1 MESQTN
7 FENGDLVW
15 AKMKN
20 YPFWPAKIVSPPT
33 GKEMPKKKSG
43 KKHYVFFFGTED
55 YAFIAY
61 ENIVPHSDEMLNK
74 VSRIF
79 IRYWRLWTKTC
90 KISNRGGSFDVSV
103 WSQTPEICQE
113 SVDAGAHQ
121 FSSPAD
127 LFLHCNIIF
136 CLLSGPEAVKSIVLG
151 NEGILQAVEES
162 KIRGK
167 GYVEL
172 SAMDR
177 DTILK
182 TAAAITEKGG
192 KYLAAPLSGPGVDSM
207 SQLLKCSGDFE
218 LFETCHLHFYYI
230 CSRFYFLGPDL
241 KGFCNELY
249 H

>member
-74 VSRIF
+74 VSKKKSYSLSKAIEDIVKENKKIE
-79 IRYWRLWTKTC
+79 IRKLKVGFLLDIGDYGQRLVKYL
-90 KISNRGGSFDVSV
+90 IGGSFDVSV

-136 CLLSGPEAVKSIVLG
+136 CLLSGPEA
-151 NEGILQAVEES
+151 
-162 KIRGK
+162 
-167 GYVEL
+167 
-172 SAMDR
+172 
-177 DTILK
+177 
-182 TAAAITEKGG
+182 
-192 KYLAAPLSGPGVDSM
+192 
-207 SQLLKCSGDFE
+207 
-218 LFETCHLHFYYI
+218 
-230 CSRFYFLGPDL
+230 
-241 KGFCNELY
+241 
-249 H
+249 